1 MLIYYI
7 LMAWREIVLRQ
18 EFCEAIW
25 HSAMSTAP
33 AELIRL
39 EKQAISRK
47 KELARRYY
55 HYHYHYH
62 YY

>member
-1 MLIYYI
+1 MI
-7 LMAWREIVLRQ
+7 LFDLEVPDDRGK

-39 EKQAISRK
+39 EKQAIGPR
-47 KELARRYY
+47 
-55 HYHYHYH
+55 
-62 YY
+62 